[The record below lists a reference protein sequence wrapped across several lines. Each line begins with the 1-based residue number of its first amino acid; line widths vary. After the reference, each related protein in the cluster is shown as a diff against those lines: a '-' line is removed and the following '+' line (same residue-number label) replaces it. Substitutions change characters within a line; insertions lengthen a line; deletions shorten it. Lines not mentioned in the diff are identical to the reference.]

1 MLVRNHTSTFA
12 KGKMEVERSMFGLLA
27 AKPLV
32 EHATFLLI
40 IMILYLLLMLL
51 LGYIA
56 GRKTTDNSDDYMAAE
71 GKMPMWLVTATI
83 LATFICGATIMG
95 GGGVAYSDGF
105 PATIADPFAAC
116 LCLIAGGFIFQGQ
129 IRRTGAVSPAA
140 VYQNRYGVLGG
151 AIAGVCTIMPMLF
164 FAGAQVA
171 ATGKLFQIVL
181 GWDFKTVAILSGIFV
196 IVYTA
201 FGGITAVVWTDFVQ
215 VGILI
220 IGVIVIFPAALAH
233 VNDLG
238 GQAAAKDLLGHDW
251 FSLGYGAAVRT
262 DNLDTNVPGFE
273 AIISYLGLWIGCS
286 AGAMPG
292 SDIMQRALVAKS
304 PGVAK
309 ASAVLAGVLMT
320 IIGFFVVYSGAWAR
334 FFVESGHNMFT
345 AAEMERLA
353 EDSELVMPLIST
365 HLLPTWFT
373 AIFYVGLLGAIM
385 SSADTAL
392 FAPATIIAND
402 IIRPLSH
409 RSGKIIEDKKMITI
423 VRICVIALGVIATLF
438 GTFTQSVYTL
448 EVIGFTVQIVLFFPL
463 LLALYWKKSNR
474 TGAIVAMIGGIIWCV
489 AMMVAQGTVEPGPYY
504 ALALGPMA
512 LTLVLQVVVSL
523 ATAKKDP
530 PVPLMARD
538 GSVVKWP
545 ELGENKFYVE

>member
-1 MLVRNHTSTFA
+1 ML
-12 KGKMEVERSMFGLLA
+12 GLLA

-32 EHATFLLI
+32 EHAGFLLVV
-40 IMILYLLLMLL
+40 MIAYLLLMLL

-71 GKMPMWLVTATI
+71 GKMPFWLVTATI

-151 AIAGVCTIMPMLF
+151 VIAGVCTIMPMLF

-181 GWDFKTVAILSGIFV
+181 GWPFRTTAILSGIFV

-201 FGGITAVVWTDFVQ
+201 FGGITAVVWTDFAQ
-215 VGILI
+215 VLILI

-233 VNDLG
+233 VNELG
-238 GQAAAKDLLGHDW
+238 GQAAAHDLLGSDW
-251 FSLGYGAAVRT
+251 FSLGYGAALRT
-262 DNLDTNVPGFE
+262 DNLDVSVHGFE
-273 AIISYLGLWIGCS
+273 AIISYIGLWIGCS

-304 PGVAK
+304 PNVAK
-309 ASAVLAGVLMT
+309 YSAVFAGILMT
-320 IIGFFVVYSGAWAR
+320 ILGFFVVYTGAWAR
-334 FFVESGHNMFT
+334 FFVESGHNLFT
-345 AAEMERLA
+345 SVEMERLA

-365 HLLPTWFT
+365 HLLPQWFT

-409 RSGKIIEDKKMITI
+409 RAGKIIDDKRMITI
-423 VRICVIALGVIATLF
+423 VRICVIALGIIATLF
-438 GTFTQSVYTL
+438 GTFTESVYTL

-463 LLALYWKKSNR
+463 LLALYWKHANR
-474 TGAIVAMIGGIIWCV
+474 TGAIAGMIFGILWCIV
-489 AMMVAQGTVEPGPYY
+489 MMVSQGTVEPGPYY
-504 ALALGPMA
+504 ALALGPMIFG
-512 LTLVLQVVVSL
+512 LIIQVIVSF

-538 GSVVKWP
+538 GSVLKWP

>member
-1 MLVRNHTSTFA
+1 
-12 KGKMEVERSMFGLLA
+12 MEVERSMLGLLA

-32 EHATFLLI
+32 EHAAFLLVV
-40 IMILYLLLMLL
+40 MIAYLLLMLL

-71 GKMPMWLVTATI
+71 GKMPFWLVTATI

-105 PATIADPFAAC
+105 AATIADPFAAC

-151 AIAGVCTIMPMLF
+151 VIAGVCTIMPMLF

-181 GWDFKTVAILSGIFV
+181 GWPFRTTAILSGIFV

-201 FGGITAVVWTDFVQ
+201 FGGITAVVWTDFAQ
-215 VGILI
+215 VLILI

-233 VNDLG
+233 VNELG
-238 GQAAAKDLLGHDW
+238 GQAAAHDLLGSDW
-251 FSLGYGAAVRT
+251 FSLGYGAALRT
-262 DNLDTNVPGFE
+262 DNLDVSVHGFE
-273 AIISYLGLWIGCS
+273 AIISYIGLWVGCS

-304 PGVAK
+304 PNVAK
-309 ASAVLAGVLMT
+309 YSAVFAGILMT
-320 IIGFFVVYSGAWAR
+320 ILGFFVVYTGAWAR
-334 FFVESGHNMFT
+334 FFVESGHNLFT
-345 AAEMERLA
+345 SVEMERLA

-365 HLLPTWFT
+365 HLLPQWFT

-402 IIRPLSH
+402 VIRPLSH
-409 RSGKIIEDKKMITI
+409 RAGKIIDDKRMITI
-423 VRICVIALGVIATLF
+423 VRICVIALGIIATLF
-438 GTFTQSVYTL
+438 GTFTESVYTL

-463 LLALYWKKSNR
+463 LLALYWKHANR
-474 TGAIVAMIGGIIWCV
+474 TGAIAGMIFGILWCIV
-489 AMMVAQGTVEPGPYY
+489 MMVSQGTVEPGPYY
-504 ALALGPMA
+504 ALALGPMIFG
-512 LTLVLQVVVSL
+512 LIIQVIVSF

-538 GSVVKWP
+538 GSVLKWP

>member
-1 MLVRNHTSTFA
+1 ML
-12 KGKMEVERSMFGLLA
+12 GLLA

-32 EHATFLLI
+32 EHAGFLLV

-56 GRKTTDNSDDYMAAE
+56 GLKTTDNSDDYMAAE
-71 GKMPMWLVTATI
+71 GKMPFWLVTATI

-95 GGGVAYSDGF
+95 GGGVAYEVGL
-105 PATIADPFAAC
+105 PASIADPFAAC
-116 LCLIAGGFIFQGQ
+116 LCLIAGGLIFQGQ
-129 IRRTGAVSPAA
+129 IRRTGAISPAA

-151 AIAGVCTIMPMLF
+151 VIAGVCTIMPMLF

-181 GWDFKTVAILSGIFV
+181 GWDFKTTAILSGLFV

-201 FGGITAVVWTDFVQ
+201 FGGITAVVWTDFAQ
-215 VGILI
+215 VLILI
-220 IGVIVIFPAALAH
+220 IGVVVIFPAALSH
-233 VNDLG
+233 VNELG
-238 GQAAAKDLLGHDW
+238 GQAAAKDLLGADW
-251 FSLGYGAAVRT
+251 FSLGYGAALRT
-262 DNLDTNVPGFE
+262 DNLDVSVHGFE

-304 PGVAK
+304 PSVAK
-309 ASAVLAGVLMT
+309 WSAVAAGVLMT
-320 IIGFFVVYSGAWAR
+320 ILGFFVVYSGAWAR
-334 FFVESGHNMFT
+334 FFVESGHNLFT
-345 AAEMERLA
+345 SAEMERLA

-365 HLLPTWFT
+365 HLLPPWFT

-392 FAPATIIAND
+392 FAPATIISND
-402 IIRPLSH
+402 IIRPLVH
-409 RSGKIIEDKKMITI
+409 RSGKIIADKKMITI
-423 VRICVIALGVIATLF
+423 VRCCVVGLGLIATLF
-438 GTFTQSVYTL
+438 GTFTESVYTL

-463 LLALYWKKSNR
+463 LLALYWKHANR
-474 TGAIVAMIGGIIWCV
+474 TGAIAGMIVGILWCIV
-489 AMMVAQGTVEPGPYY
+489 MMVAQGTVDPAPYY
-504 ALALGPMA
+504 ALALGPMISG
-512 LTLVLQVVVSL
+512 LIVQVVVSL

-538 GSVVKWP
+538 GSVLKWP
-545 ELGENKFYVE
+545 ELGDNKFYVE

>member
-1 MLVRNHTSTFA
+1 
-12 KGKMEVERSMFGLLA
+12 MEVERSMLGLLA

-32 EHATFLLI
+32 EHAGFLLV

-56 GRKTTDNSDDYMAAE
+56 GLKTTDNSDDYMAAE
-71 GKMPMWLVTATI
+71 GKMPFWLVTATI

-95 GGGVAYSDGF
+95 GGGVAYEVGL
-105 PATIADPFAAC
+105 PASIADPFAAC
-116 LCLIAGGFIFQGQ
+116 LCLIAGGLIFQGQ
-129 IRRTGAVSPAA
+129 IRRTGAISPAA

-151 AIAGVCTIMPMLF
+151 VIAGVCTIMPMLF

-181 GWDFKTVAILSGIFV
+181 GWDFKTTAILSGLFV

-201 FGGITAVVWTDFVQ
+201 FGGITAVVWTDFAQ
-215 VGILI
+215 VLILI
-220 IGVIVIFPAALAH
+220 IGVVVIFPAALSH
-233 VNDLG
+233 VNELG
-238 GQAAAKDLLGHDW
+238 GQAAAKDLLGADW
-251 FSLGYGAAVRT
+251 FSLGYGAALRT
-262 DNLDTNVPGFE
+262 DNLDVSVHGFE

-304 PGVAK
+304 PSVAK
-309 ASAVLAGVLMT
+309 WSAVAAGVLMT
-320 IIGFFVVYSGAWAR
+320 ILGFFVVYSGAWAR
-334 FFVESGHNMFT
+334 FFVESGHNLFT
-345 AAEMERLA
+345 SAEMERLA

-365 HLLPTWFT
+365 HLLPPWFT

-392 FAPATIIAND
+392 FAPATIISND
-402 IIRPLSH
+402 IIRPLVH
-409 RSGKIIEDKKMITI
+409 RSGKIIADKKMITI
-423 VRICVIALGVIATLF
+423 VRCCVVGLGLIATLF
-438 GTFTQSVYTL
+438 GTFTESVYTL

-463 LLALYWKKSNR
+463 LLALYWKHANR
-474 TGAIVAMIGGIIWCV
+474 TGAIAGMIVGILWCIV
-489 AMMVAQGTVEPGPYY
+489 MMVAQGTVDPAPYY
-504 ALALGPMA
+504 ALALGPMISG
-512 LTLVLQVVVSL
+512 LIVQVVVSL

-538 GSVVKWP
+538 GSVLKWP
-545 ELGENKFYVE
+545 ELGDNKFYVE

>member
-1 MLVRNHTSTFA
+1 
-12 KGKMEVERSMFGLLA
+12 
-27 AKPLV
+27 
-32 EHATFLLI
+32 
-40 IMILYLLLMLL
+40 
-51 LGYIA
+51 
-56 GRKTTDNSDDYMAAE
+56 
-71 GKMPMWLVTATI
+71 MWLVTATI

-95 GGGVAYSDGF
+95 GGGVAYSDGL
-105 PATIADPFAAC
+105 PASIADPFAAC

-129 IRRTGAVSPAA
+129 IRRTGAVSPAS
-140 VYQNRYGVLGG
+140 VYQNRYGVVGG
-151 AIAGVCTIMPMLF
+151 AVAGVCQIMPMLF

-196 IVYTA
+196 IIYTA

-220 IGVIVIFPAALAH
+220 IGVVVIFPAALAH
-233 VNDLG
+233 VNALG
-238 GQAAAKDLLGHDW
+238 GHQAAKDLLGADW
-251 FSLGYGAAVRT
+251 FSLGYGAALRT
-262 DNLDTNVPGFE
+262 ENLQTTVSSFENVI
-273 AIISYLGLWIGCS
+273 AYLALWIGAS

-292 SDIMQRALVAKS
+292 SDIMQRALVAKT

-345 AAEMERLA
+345 AAEMEKLA

-365 HLLPTWFT
+365 HLLPPWFT

-409 RSGKIIEDKKMITI
+409 RSGKIIDDKKMITI
-423 VRICVIALGVIATLF
+423 CRICVVALGIIATLF

-463 LLALYWKKSNR
+463 LLALYRKGANR
-474 TGAIVAMIGGIIWCV
+474 TGAIAGMIVGILWCV
-489 AMMVAQGTVEPGPYY
+489 VMMVAQGTVDPAPYY
-504 ALALGPMA
+504 ALAFGPMIA
-512 LTLVLQVVVSL
+512 GGLVQFIVSL
-523 ATAKKDP
+523 ATKKSDP

-538 GSVVKWP
+538 GSVLKWP
-545 ELGENKFYVE
+545 ELGENKFYIE

>member
-1 MLVRNHTSTFA
+1 ML
-12 KGKMEVERSMFGLLA
+12 GLLA
-27 AKPLV
+27 AQPLV
-32 EHATFLLI
+32 EHAGFLLV
-40 IMILYLLLMLL
+40 IMILYLCLMLF
-51 LGYIA
+51 LGYVA

-71 GKMPMWLVTATI
+71 GRMPFWLVTATI

-116 LCLIAGGFIFQGQ
+116 LCLIAGGFVFQGQ

-181 GWDFKTVAILSGIFV
+181 GWPFKTVAILSGIFV
-196 IVYTA
+196 IIYTA
-201 FGGITAVVWTDFVQ
+201 FGGITAVVWTDFAQ
-215 VGILI
+215 VAILI

-233 VNDLG
+233 VNELG
-238 GQAAAKDLLGHDW
+238 GQAAAKDLLGSDW
-251 FSLGYGAAVRT
+251 FSLGYGAALRT
-262 DNLDTNVPGFE
+262 DNLDTSVNGIE
-273 AIISYLGLWIGCS
+273 AVISYLALWVGCA

-309 ASAVLAGVLMT
+309 ASAVTAGILMT
-320 IIGFFVVYSGAWAR
+320 ILGFFVVYSGAWAR

-365 HLLPTWFT
+365 HLLPQWFT

-402 IIRPLSH
+402 IIRPLTH

-423 VRICVIALGVIATLF
+423 VRLCVIGLGIIATFF

-463 LLALYWKKSNR
+463 LFALYWKRANR
-474 TGAIVAMIGGIIWCV
+474 TGAVVGMIAGIIFCV
-489 AMMVAQGTVEPGPYY
+489 VMMVAQGTVDPSPYWAICFGP
-504 ALALGPMA
+504 AVVCLI
-512 LTLVLQVVVSL
+512 LQVIVSL
-523 ATAKKDP
+523 ATAKSDP

-538 GSVVKWP
+538 GTVLKWA